1 MPKVYI
7 PNKGA
12 HDYSDANRFG
22 DIVFLTSGSVPR
34 FYTESMYRELV
45 EGMQD
50 AEETDYLLISS
61 LAILNALASAIMS
74 RKFGRVN
81 YLLFRDGEYI
91 EKVVVIDAL
100 LE

>member
-1 MPKVYI
+1 M
-7 PNKGA
+7 
-12 HDYSDANRFG
+12 
-22 DIVFLTSGSVPR
+22 FLTSGSVPR
-34 FYTESMYRELV
+34 YNTESMYRELV

>member
-1 MPKVYI
+1 M
-7 PNKGA
+7 
-12 HDYSDANRFG
+12 
-22 DIVFLTSGSVPR
+22 FLTSGSVPR
-34 FYTESMYRELV
+34 YNTESMYRELV

-91 EKVVVIDAL
+91 EKIVVIDAL

>member
-1 MPKVYI
+1 M
-7 PNKGA
+7 
-12 HDYSDANRFG
+12 
-22 DIVFLTSGSVPR
+22 FLTSGSVPR
-34 FYTESMYRELV
+34 YNTESMYRELV
-45 EGMQD
+45 EGMQG

>member
-22 DIVFLTSGSVPR
+22 DFVFLTSGSVPR
-34 FYTESMYRELV
+34 YNTESMYRELV

-91 EKVVVIDAL
+91 EKTVIIDAL

>member
-1 MPKVYI
+1 
-7 PNKGA
+7 
-12 HDYSDANRFG
+12 
-22 DIVFLTSGSVPR
+22 
-34 FYTESMYRELV
+34 
-45 EGMQD
+45 MQD

>member
-1 MPKVYI
+1 M
-7 PNKGA
+7 
-12 HDYSDANRFG
+12 
-22 DIVFLTSGSVPR
+22 FLTSGSVPR
-34 FYTESMYRELV
+34 YNTENMYRQLV

-61 LAILNALASAIMS
+61 LVILNALASAIMG